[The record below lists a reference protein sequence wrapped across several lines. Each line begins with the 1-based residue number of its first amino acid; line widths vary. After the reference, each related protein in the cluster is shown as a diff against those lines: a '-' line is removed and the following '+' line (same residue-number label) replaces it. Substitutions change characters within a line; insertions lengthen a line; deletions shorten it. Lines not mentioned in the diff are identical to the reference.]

1 MPLAKIN
8 CPERVARLVRKNSNE
23 QRVKALKD
31 EKTAQVKMLRE
42 GPALHKY
49 SCSIK

>member
-31 EKTAQVKMLRE
+31 EKTAQDVHHVERRTSLTQV
-42 GPALHKY
+42 
-49 SCSIK
+49 